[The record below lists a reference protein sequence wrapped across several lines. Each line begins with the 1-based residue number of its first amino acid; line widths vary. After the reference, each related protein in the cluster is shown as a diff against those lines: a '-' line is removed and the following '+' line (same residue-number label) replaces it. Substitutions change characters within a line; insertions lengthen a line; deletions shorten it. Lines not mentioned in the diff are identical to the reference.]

1 MHLLISFSCW
11 TNHQTRLILIIFDR
25 LRVTGE
31 DRIHNKSR
39 KGNSMQIGLLGL
51 PNSGKTTIFNA
62 LTRSRVEVGAYI
74 NNKAKPN
81 VAVVEVGDERLSR
94 LTQLYHPKKTTYA
107 TIEIVDFAGLAQG
120 SARKNDS
127 FSAQMN
133 LVRNLDAI
141 ALVVRNFGD
150 DVAGSPTPLT
160 DIDTMVTEFILA
172 DMMVT
177 EKRLE
182 RIAWSAKRGKKTNTM
197 QLEEKVL
204 HKILKALYRG
214 QPVGNLSLNPNEQK
228 LINGFRFLTL
238 KPFFV
243 ILNSGENNFGCNPV
257 LLAEIQEKY
266 KVIEFAGNFEME
278 LAAFNDTQEAGVFM
292 EEMGIA
298 ESAHNRMTRFAYEV
312 MDHISFITVGPDEV
326 RAWTLRNGDTALDA
340 AATIHSDLCRGFIRA
355 ECFSYDDLMACGSE
369 KGIRDNGHFRLEGK
383 NYKVKDGD
391 ILNILF
397 SV

>member
-1 MHLLISFSCW
+1 
-11 TNHQTRLILIIFDR
+11 
-25 LRVTGE
+25 
-31 DRIHNKSR
+31 
-39 KGNSMQIGLLGL
+39 MQIGLLGL

-62 LTRSRVEVGAYI
+62 LTRSQAEVGAYV

-81 VAVVEVGDERLSR
+81 VAVVEVGDERISR

-107 TIEIVDFAGLAQG
+107 TIEIVDFAGFDEG

-141 ALVVRNFGD
+141 ALVIRNFGD
-150 DVAGSPTPLT
+150 DVTGSPMPLA
-160 DIDTMVTEFILA
+160 DIHTMVTEFILT

-182 RIAWSAKRGKKTNTM
+182 RIAWSTKRGKKTNTM

-204 HKILKALYRG
+204 HKILEELYRG
-214 QPVGNLSLNPNEQK
+214 QPVRDLTLNSNEQK
-228 LINGFRFLTL
+228 LISGFQFLTL

-243 ILNSGENNFGCNPV
+243 ILNSGENNFGRTPE
-257 LLAEIQEKY
+257 LLAEIEEKY

-278 LAAFNDTQEAGVFM
+278 LAAFSDTQEAGMFM

-298 ESAHNRMTRFAYEV
+298 ESAHDRITRFAYEV
-312 MDHISFITVGPDEV
+312 LDHISFITVGPDEV
-326 RAWTLRNGDTALDA
+326 RAWTLHNGDTALEA

-397 SV
+397 SI

>member
-1 MHLLISFSCW
+1 
-11 TNHQTRLILIIFDR
+11 
-25 LRVTGE
+25 
-31 DRIHNKSR
+31 
-39 KGNSMQIGLLGL
+39 MQIGLLGL

-62 LTRSRVEVGAYI
+62 LTRLQAEVGTYV

-81 VAVVEVGDERLSR
+81 VAVVEVGDERISR

-107 TIEIVDFAGLAQG
+107 TIEIVDFAGFAEG

-141 ALVVRNFGD
+141 ALVIRNFGD
-150 DVAGSPTPLT
+150 DVTGSPMPLA
-160 DIDTMVTEFILA
+160 DINTMVTEFILA

-204 HKILKALYRG
+204 HKILEELYRG
-214 QPVGNLSLNPNEQK
+214 QPVRELTLNPNEQK
-228 LINGFRFLTL
+228 LISGFQFLTL

-243 ILNSGENNFGCNPV
+243 ILNSGENNFGRTPE
-257 LLAEIQEKY
+257 LLVEIEEKY

-278 LAAFNDTQEAGVFM
+278 LAAFSDTQEA
-292 EEMGIA
+292 
-298 ESAHNRMTRFAYEV
+298 AHDRMTRFAYEV

-326 RAWTLRNGDTALDA
+326 RAWTLRNGDTALEA

-369 KGIRDNGHFRLEGK
+369 KSIRDNGHFHLEGK

>member
-1 MHLLISFSCW
+1 MSID
-11 TNHQTRLILIIFDR
+11 IGI
-25 LRVTGE
+25 
-31 DRIHNKSR
+31 
-39 KGNSMQIGLLGL
+39 IGL
-51 PNSGKTTIFNA
+51 PQSGKTTIFNA
-62 LTRSRVEVGAYI
+62 LTRSQAQVGAYV
-74 NNKAKPN
+74 NNTAKPN
-81 VAVVEVGDERLSR
+81 VAVVEVGDERISR

-107 TIEIVDFAGLAQG
+107 TIEIVDFAGFAEG

-150 DVAGSPTPLT
+150 DVTGSPRPLA

-177 EKRLE
+177 DKRLE
-182 RIAWSAKRGKKTNTM
+182 RIAWSSKRRKKTNTM

-204 HKILKALYRG
+204 HKILEELYRG
-214 QPVGNLSLNPNEQK
+214 QPVRELMLNPNEQK
-228 LINGFRFLTL
+228 LISGFQFLTR

-243 ILNSGENNFGCNPV
+243 ILNSGENNFGRTPE
-257 LLAEIQEKY
+257 LLAEIEEKY

-278 LAAFNDTQEAGVFM
+278 LAAFSDTQEAGVFM

-298 ESAHNRMTRFAYEV
+298 ESAHDRMTRFAYEV

-326 RAWTLRNGDTALDA
+326 RAWTLRNGDTALNA

-369 KGIRDNGHFRLEGK
+369 KGIRNNGHFRLEGK

>member
-1 MHLLISFSCW
+1 MRPLISFSCW
-11 TNHQTRLILIIFDR
+11 TNHQTRLILFIVDH
-25 LRVTGE
+25 LRISGA
-31 DRIHNKSR
+31 DRIRNKSR

-62 LTRSRVEVGAYI
+62 LTRSQAEVGAYV

-81 VAVVEVGDERLSR
+81 VAVVEVGDERISR

-107 TIEIVDFAGLAQG
+107 TIEIVDFAGVAEG
-120 SARKNDS
+120 SARKNDF

-141 ALVVRNFGD
+141 ALVIRNFGD
-150 DVAGSPTPLT
+150 DVTGSPTPLA
-160 DIDTMVTEFILA
+160 DIHTMVTEFILT

-177 EKRLE
+177 EKRIE
-182 RIAWSAKRGKKTNTM
+182 RIAWSTKRGKKTNTM

-204 HKILKALYRG
+204 HKILEELYRG
-214 QPVGNLSLNPNEQK
+214 QPVRELMLNPNEQK
-228 LINGFRFLTL
+228 LLNGFQFLTR
-238 KPFFV
+238 KPLFV
-243 ILNSGENNFGCNPV
+243 ILNSGENNFGRTPE
-257 LLAEIQEKY
+257 LLAEIEEKY
-266 KVIEFAGNFEME
+266 KVVEFAGNFEME
-278 LAAFNDTQEAGVFM
+278 LAAFSDTQEAGAFM
-292 EEMGIA
+292 EEMGIS
-298 ESAHNRMTRFAYEV
+298 ESAHDRMTRFAYEV
-312 MDHISFITVGPDEV
+312 LDHISFITVGPDEV
-326 RAWTLRNGDTALDA
+326 RAWTLRNGDTALEA